1 MPAKKSVAK
10 TKKTTSKSKDTAE
23 SFSENIK
30 DSKKSSEVAP
40 SRKNTLLSK
49 KITWIALG
57 LGVIVLIAALA
68 NKYFVVAWV
77 DNKPITRVEL
87 INSLQ
92 NRYGKDMTEE
102 LIVENLLLSEAA
114 KRKIAISTDDINKE
128 IKNLEDKN
136 GGSDKFNQMLTT
148 NGLTRNDLSKLLRI
162 QLIREKMFSNGTEVS
177 DKELQEYIDQN
188 KEQLPEVTEEV
199 KTSLKDQ
206 LKQQKMATNFNN
218 WLSENLKSA
227 RVKRI

>member
-188 KEQLPEVTEEV
+188 KEQLPDITEEV